1 MTRSAT
7 PSRDFPFYAG
17 VPVAI
22 SAGGWLIVMAACALG
37 FAALVGLGLVVPGQA
52 GRWGAVI
59 LFVGLPLVGLR
70 IAAGPQWRAL
80 FVPIRPKDLGIG
92 LAFMPLVVLVSAA
105 VAIGV
110 MNSGPTAANPI
121 FALFHKMSG
130 PELALFA
137 ASTLPQLFGEELIT
151 ILPFLAVLTALRSG
165 ARFPRWLALLIAWIV
180 SALIFGALH
189 LPTYGWHVAQAL
201 GVIFAARLVLTLP
214 YLVTRSIWASTVT
227 HIVNDWA
234 GFLLVMGITALKG

>member
-1 MTRSAT
+1 
-7 PSRDFPFYAG
+7 
-17 VPVAI
+17 
-22 SAGGWLIVMAACALG
+22 
-37 FAALVGLGLVVPGQA
+37 
-52 GRWGAVI
+52 
-59 LFVGLPLVGLR
+59 
-70 IAAGPQWRAL
+70 
-80 FVPIRPKDLGIG
+80 
-92 LAFMPLVVLVSAA
+92 
-105 VAIGV
+105 
-110 MNSGPTAANPI
+110 
-121 FALFHKMSG
+121 MSG

-151 ILPFLAVLTALRSG
+151 ILPFLAVLAALRSG